1 MGIVASVKRAATRAV
16 VNQLLGMVDSSDATL
31 LKMLRAIK
39 SVSSLDWYD
48 KGLAAMEEYIRV
60 GHPGVEAARRAVRV
74 MSPATRRKVVENFV
88 MNTFIEGN
96 HKRVEFYEKEGFGP
110 PTTLLISPTT
120 VCNLK
125 CYGCYAEGHD
135 VHSTLSFEAMDK
147 LIGEAKGVGAPFVH
161 FVGGEPFLVK
171 HLWDLFDK
179 HPDVFFNVFT
189 NATQLG
195 DAEIDRLA
203 KMGHVALSV
212 SVEGLQMHTDERRGR
227 GIYAMA
233 TETMRKL
240 ADKGALVAFS
250 ATYSKA
256 NFDTVGTSEFMDA
269 MIDIGCVFGWF
280 FPLMPVGSC
289 AVPQLMLTPYQK
301 LQFKDRLAEMRA
313 TKPMLFFDFGHDEW
327 LAGGCLAGRK
337 MLHVNS
343 QGGVEP
349 CMFTQYAVDN
359 IHGKSFTEVLRS
371 KFLGKVREDDR
382 IRANPKKTCLVT
394 DVPEVMRE
402 IVNSTGAKDQS
413 GDTFMTTMAPV
424 MDAFARDD
432 KALHESEKK

>member
-1 MGIVASVKRAATRAV
+1 MGLVASVKRAATRAV
-16 VNQLLGMVDSSDATL
+16 VNQLVGMADSSDASL
-31 LKMLRAIK
+31 LRMLGLIK

-48 KGLAAMEEYIRV
+48 KGLAAMEGYIRA
-60 GHPGVEAARRAVRV
+60 GHPGVEAVRRAVRV
-74 MSPATRRKVVENFV
+74 MSPVTRKKVVENFI
-88 MNTFIEGN
+88 MHTLIEGN
-96 HKRVEFYEKEGFGP
+96 RKRYAFWEKETFGP

-147 LIGEAKGVGAPFVH
+147 LIGEAKEVGTPFVH

-195 DAEIDRLA
+195 DPEIERLA

-227 GIYAMA
+227 GIYALA
-233 TETMRKL
+233 TNTMKKL
-240 ADKGALVAFS
+240 ADKGVLVAFS

-256 NFDTVGTSEFMDA
+256 NFDTVGTEPFMDA
-269 MIDIGCVFGWF
+269 MMDAGCVFGWF

-289 AVPQLMLTPYQK
+289 AVPQLMLTPFQK
-301 LQFKDRLAEMRA
+301 MQMKDRLNEMRA
-313 TKPMLFFDFGHDEW
+313 TKPLLFFDFGHDEW

-349 CMFTQYAVDN
+349 CMFTQFAVDN
-359 IHGKSFTEVLRS
+359 IHGKSFTDVLRS
-371 KFLGKVREDDR
+371 KFLGKVRDDAR
-382 IRANPKKTCLVT
+382 IRANPMKTCLVT
-394 DVPEVMRE
+394 DVPEVFRE
-402 IVNSTGAKDQS
+402 IVKEEGAKDQS
-413 GDTFMTTMAPV
+413 GDGLMTTMAPV
-424 MDAFARDD
+424 LDAFAAED
-432 KALHESEKK
+432 KALHETENK

>member
-1 MGIVASVKRAATRAV
+1 MGLVASVKRAATRAV
-16 VNQLLGMVDSSDATL
+16 VNQLLGMADSSDKTL
-31 LKMLRAIK
+31 LRMIAAIK
-39 SVSSLDWYD
+39 SVSPLEWYD
-48 KGLAAMEEYIRV
+48 KGLAAMEDYVRQ
-60 GHPGVEAARRAVRV
+60 GHPGVEAVRRTVRA
-74 MSPATRRKVVENFV
+74 MSPATRRKFVENFI
-88 MNTFIEGN
+88 MNVFIEGN
-96 HKRVEFYEKEGFGP
+96 HRRYAFWEREGFGP

-147 LIGEAKGVGAPFVH
+147 LVGEAKEVGCPLVH

-171 HLWDLFDK
+171 HLWDLFEK
-179 HPDVFFNVFT
+179 HQDVFFNVFT

-227 GIYAMA
+227 GIYALA
-233 TETMRKL
+233 TDVMKKL
-240 ADKGALVAFS
+240 ADKGVLVAFS

-256 NFDTVGTSEFMDA
+256 NIDVVGSPEFIDA
-269 MIDIGCVFGWF
+269 MIDIGCVFGWY

-289 AVPQLMLTPYQK
+289 AVPQLMPTPFQK
-301 LQFKDRLAEMRA
+301 LMFKDRLAELRA
-313 TKPMLFFDFGHDEW
+313 TKPLLFFDFGHDEW
-327 LAGGCLAGRK
+327 IAGGCLAGRK

-371 KFLGKVREDDR
+371 KFLGKVRDDER

-394 DVPEVMRE
+394 DVPEVFRD
-402 IVNSTGAKDQS
+402 IVKTEGAKDQS

-424 MDAFARDD
+424 VDAYARED

>member
-1 MGIVASVKRAATRAV
+1 MGLVASVKRAATRAV
-16 VNQLLGMVDSSDATL
+16 VNQLVGMADSSDASL
-31 LKMLRAIK
+31 LRMLALIK

-48 KGLAAMEEYIRV
+48 KGLAAMEGYIRA
-60 GHPGVEAARRAVRV
+60 GHPGVEAVRRAVRV
-74 MSPATRRKVVENFV
+74 MSPVTRKKVVQNFI
-88 MNTFIEGN
+88 MNTLIEGN
-96 HKRVEFYEKEGFGP
+96 RKRYAFWEQETFGP

-147 LIGEAKGVGAPFVH
+147 LIGEAKQVGTPFVH

-171 HLWDLFDK
+171 HLWDLFDR

-227 GIYAMA
+227 GIYALA
-233 TETMRKL
+233 TSTMRKL
-240 ADKGALVAFS
+240 ADKGVLVAFS

-256 NFDTVGTSEFMDA
+256 NFDTVGTEPFMDA
-269 MIDIGCVFGWF
+269 MIDAGCVFGWF

-289 AVPQLMLTPYQK
+289 AVPQLMLTPFQK
-301 LQFKDRLAEMRA
+301 MQIKDRLGEMRA
-313 TKPMLFFDFGHDEW
+313 TKPLLFFDFGHDEW

-349 CMFTQYAVDN
+349 CMFTQFAVDN
-359 IHGKSFTEVLRS
+359 IHGKTFTEVLRS
-371 KFLGKVREDDR
+371 KFLGKVRDDGR
-382 IRANPKKTCLVT
+382 IRANPQKTCLVT
-394 DVPEVMRE
+394 DVPEVFRE
-402 IVNSTGAKDQS
+402 IVASEGAKDQS
-413 GDTFMTTMAPV
+413 GDAMMTTMAPV
-424 MDAFARDD
+424 LDAFARED
-432 KALHESEKK
+432 KALSEAEKD